1 MRIGLFVAAIA
12 SFVLGWDL
20 GSAPAAA
27 AVSATP
33 AAKKPAAKKKPA
45 ASRTTAAP
53 KTAAKRTAAPRR
65 ATTARKTAP
74 AQKSPA
80 TQTAARRGKLKPAP
94 RAASQRQPAPERYKE
109 IQEALAK
116 RGYFQGSPDGVWG
129 ASSVDAMRR
138 FQQEQNLDA
147 SGKINSLSLIALGL
161 GPKYDQV
168 AAAPVAGP
176 DSRD

>member
-1 MRIGLFVAAIA
+1 LHLRIGLFLAAIA
-12 SFVLGWDL
+12 SFVLGWAA
-20 GSAPAAA
+20 GSVPVAA
-27 AVSATP
+27 AVSATVP
-33 AAKKPAAKKKPA
+33 AKKPAAKKKSA
-45 ASRTTAAP
+45 AARTTATP
-53 KTAAKRTAAPRR
+53 KTTAKKTAPARTAT
-65 ATTARKTAP
+65 TTARK
-74 AQKSPA
+74 PA
-80 TQTAARRGKLKPAP
+80 THTTARKGKPRPAP
-94 RAASQRQPAPERYKE
+94 RAVSQRQPAPERYKE

-129 ASSVDAMRR
+129 PSSVDAMRR

>member
-12 SFVLGWDL
+12 SFILGWAA
-20 GSAPAAA
+20 GSVPAAA
-27 AVSATP
+27 AVST
-33 AAKKPAAKKKPA
+33 AAKKPAAKKKSTPA
-45 ASRTTAAP
+45 RTTIAP
-53 KTAAKRTAAPRR
+53 KTAAKKTAPARP
-65 ATTARKTAP
+65 ATTTARKTAP
-74 AQKSPA
+74 AKKGPA
-80 TQTAARRGKLKPAP
+80 THATARKGKPRPAP

-138 FQQEQNLDA
+138 FQEEQNLDA

-168 AAAPVAGP
+168 AAVPVPAP